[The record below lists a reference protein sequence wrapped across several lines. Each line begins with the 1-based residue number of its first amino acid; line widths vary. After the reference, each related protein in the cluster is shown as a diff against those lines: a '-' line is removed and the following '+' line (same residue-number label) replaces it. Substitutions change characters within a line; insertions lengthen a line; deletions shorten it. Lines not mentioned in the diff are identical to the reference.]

1 MAEIK
6 FEEALKRLEKIVED
20 LEGGNLSLDESLA
33 KYEEGIR
40 LSKECS
46 KKLEVARKK
55 VEILLKSEDG
65 SVVLKPFDEKEAEE
79 ETKPGVAQKKRK
91 QKRRKKTALERMG
104 TATVKT
110 WRRREK
116 R

>member
-6 FEEALKRLEKIVED
+6 FEDALKKLEKIVED
-20 LEGGNLSLDESLA
+20 LEGGNLSLDDSLA
-33 KYEEGIR
+33 KYEEGIK

-65 SVVLKPFDEKEAEE
+65 SASLAPFDEDAADEEPKAE
-79 ETKPGVAQKKRK
+79 TKKRK
-91 QKRRKKTALERMG
+91 PKQGEGLF
-104 TATVKT
+104 
-110 WRRREK
+110 
-116 R
+116 

>member
-6 FEEALKRLEKIVED
+6 FEDALKKLEKIVED
-20 LEGGNLSLDESLA
+20 LEGGSLSLDESLA
-33 KYEEGIR
+33 KYEEGIK

-65 SVVLKPFDEKEAEE
+65 SVELRPFDEKAAEE
-79 ETKPGVAQKKRK
+79 EAKPGAAQKKRK
-91 QKRRKKTALERMG
+91 QKAEEGLF
-104 TATVKT
+104 
-110 WRRREK
+110 
-116 R
+116 